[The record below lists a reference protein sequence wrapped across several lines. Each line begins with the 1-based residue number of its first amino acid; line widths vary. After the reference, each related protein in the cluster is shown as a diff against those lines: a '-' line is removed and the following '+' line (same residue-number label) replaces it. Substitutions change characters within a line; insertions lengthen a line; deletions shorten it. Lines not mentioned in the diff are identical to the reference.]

1 MAGATAEAGAPEATS
16 EGLIRRGFGSRLRED
31 REVGCTHAR
40 QCLPEKNFAVYIGL
54 HRTNPSRRC
63 AASWLPV
70 EMNKFERQS
79 SSADIQTL
87 PDDIAEELSRLPS
100 EVLSVDDAP
109 SLAPPAPLSQD
120 EVRTIVI
127 SLMLTMF
134 LAALDQTIVA
144 TALPTIGRQFH
155 DVSNLSW
162 VITAYLL
169 ASTAVAPVFGSLSDI
184 YGRRVMIIISL
195 SLFVAGSVLCAI
207 APNLPMLILA
217 RGLQGLGGGGIMP
230 VVQTVISDVVSPRE
244 RGQYQ
249 AYFSS
254 VWMVGGI
261 LGPVIGGVFA
271 EHLHW
276 SMIFWINVPLAA
288 AAIALLLPR
297 MKKIPVFHRKRK
309 VDWLGGVLLMASAV
323 VFMLVLTWGG
333 TRFPWLSPTVL
344 AMVGGAVALAVTF
357 VWHARRADEPFLPL
371 PLLGGSV
378 APFGLAAGG
387 CALGAITGLTVQLPL
402 YYEAVYHLSASEA
415 GLALIPLAAVSTIG
429 AAVAGRTMARAKH
442 YKRVAI
448 VGTSWA
454 ALCGLGLTL
463 TTLPLWALLTLMA
476 AFALGLGTTFPVCVV
491 SVQNSV
497 SRPQVGTITG
507 ALNFFRSLMSSFTV
521 AAFAAILLIALGADI
536 PLAGEHHVAGSVA
549 IPADDMRHAFRY
561 VFGAA
566 TALMTGAALCLIMM
580 EERPLAGPTVAQQV
594 EMAE

>member
-1 MAGATAEAGAPEATS
+1 
-16 EGLIRRGFGSRLRED
+16 
-31 REVGCTHAR
+31 
-40 QCLPEKNFAVYIGL
+40 
-54 HRTNPSRRC
+54 
-63 AASWLPV
+63 
-70 EMNKFERQS
+70 MNKFERQS
-79 SSADIQTL
+79 TADVQAL

-144 TALPTIGRQFH
+144 TALPTIGRQFQ

-169 ASTAVAPVFGSLSDI
+169 ASTAVAPVFGTLSDI
-184 YGRRVMIIISL
+184 YGRKAMIITSL
-195 SLFVAGSVLCAI
+195 SLFVAGSILCAI
-207 APNLPMLILA
+207 APNMPMLILA

-276 SMIFWINVPLAA
+276 SMIFWINLPLAA
-288 AAIALLLPR
+288 AAIVMLLPK

-344 AMVGGAVALAVTF
+344 SMIGAAVALAVTF

-371 PLLGGSV
+371 KLLTGKV
-378 APFGLAAGG
+378 APFA
-387 CALGAITGLTVQLPL
+387 LTVQLPL
-402 YYEAVYHLSASEA
+402 YYEQVYHLSASEA
-415 GLALIPLAAVSTIG
+415 GLALIPLAAVSTVG

-448 VGTSWA
+448 IGTSWA
-454 ALCGLGLTL
+454 ALCGLALTV
-463 TTLPLWALLTLMA
+463 TTLPLWGLLTLMA

-491 SVQNSV
+491 SLQNSV
-497 SRPQVGTITG
+497 ARPQVGTITG
-507 ALNFFRSLMSSFTV
+507 AMNFFRSLMSSFTV
-521 AAFAAILLIALGADI
+521 AAFAAILLIALGTDG
-536 PLAGEHHVAGSVA
+536 PLAGEHHVAGAIA

-566 TALMTGAALCLIMM
+566 TALMTTASLCLIMM
-580 EERPLAGPTVAQQV
+580 EERPLAGPGVTQQV